1 MKYILVST
9 DGSDAAQKALDVAV
23 DLAKSHDAGLVLFH
37 TLMFDKEPEQLLKL
51 AGVFDDEDLC
61 RQLEALRD
69 APAPVHTL
77 EEVMEH
83 PEAPTHPVPA
93 DVLQTIGE
101 HVLDHALNAVT
112 EHGVIGR
119 CLDISGGA
127 IAKAIVDAADEV
139 DAIMIVMGTRGL
151 RQIEELTF
159 GSVSHELCRITDR
172 TCVLVH

>member
-1 MKYILVST
+1 MKNILVST
-9 DGSDAAQKALDVAV
+9 DGSVAAQKALDVAV

-51 AGVFDDEDLC
+51 AGVFEDQDLC
-61 RQLEALRD
+61 RELEALRD
-69 APAPVHTL
+69 APAPVHTI

-93 DVLQTIGE
+93 NVLRTIGE

-112 EHGVIGR
+112 EHGVIAR
-119 CLDISGGA
+119 SLDVSDGA
-127 IAKAIVDAADEV
+127 IAKAIVTAAEEI
-139 DAIMIVMGTRGL
+139 DAIMIVLGTRGL
-151 RQIEELTF
+151 GQIEELTF
-159 GSVSHELCRITDR
+159 GSVSHEVCRITDR